1 MGGRAPIPAAAPRCL
16 QRHARARKDGR
27 HGRRPVP
34 QRPERTAGGDLVQL
48 VVDYAKQETVG
59 RVRGLGRFAVLGAP
73 AAVLLSVGVGI
84 LLLALLRALQTETG
98 SAFRGNL
105 SWLPYLITAVPASGV
120 VGFVSWRIVSGPA
133 RRARRTTERDA

>member
-1 MGGRAPIPAAAPRCL
+1 
-16 QRHARARKDGR
+16 
-27 HGRRPVP
+27 VP
-34 QRPERTAGGDLVQL
+34 QRPERTARRDRAPGIAAGGDLVQL